1 MFTYLVTG
9 GAGFIGSALVRK
21 LLAGDDNIVILDA
34 LRYSG
39 RRENLTG
46 LETLPHFQL
55 VVGNICDHE
64 LVQNLLDKYA
74 PDAIINLAAETH
86 VDRSI
91 DSPDVFTTT
100 NVIGVQTLLNVSL
113 NYWSNLSGE
122 KKDQFKFLQVSTD
135 EVYGSV
141 ETCEA
146 NEESAF
152 RPNSPYSASKAS
164 ADMLVRA
171 YNQTYGLPT
180 LVTHG
185 SNTYGPRQFPEKF
198 VPLVILRALSGLSL
212 PIYGTGENER
222 EWIHVDDHANGILT
236 VLSSGLVGQ
245 SYNLGSG
252 VRLRNLD
259 VAKFLSVTMDAISP
273 SDTNGKIEDS
283 IEFVSDRPGHDFRY
297 AMDSSKAMNQLSWQ
311 PEVKFEE
318 GLASTID
325 WYIANDQ
332 WWKPIT
338 RENYD
343 LARLGKRKSSL
354 E

>member
-9 GAGFIGSALVRK
+9 GAGFIGSTLVRK
-21 LLAGDDNIVILDA
+21 LLAGGNNIVILDA
-34 LRYSG
+34 LKYSG
-39 RRENLTG
+39 RRENLLE
-46 LETLPHFQL
+46 LETLPHLQL
-55 VVGNICDHE
+55 AVGNICDPI
-64 LVQNLLDKYA
+64 LVQNLLDKYS

-91 DSPDVFTTT
+91 DEPDIFTTT

-113 NYWSNLSGE
+113 NHWSNLSGE

-135 EVYGSV
+135 EVYGSI

-146 NEESAF
+146 NEEAAF

-222 EWIHVDDHANGILT
+222 EWIHVDDHATGIMA
-236 VLSSGLVGQ
+236 VLASGLAGQ

-252 VRLRNLD
+252 NRLQNLEL
-259 VAKFLSVTMDAISP
+259 AKVLSARMDAILP
-273 SDTNGKIEDS
+273 SDTNDKIEDL

-297 AMDSSKAMNQLSWQ
+297 AMDSSKAKNQLNWQ
-311 PEVKFEE
+311 PEIKFED

-343 LARLGKRKSSL
+343 LARLGSR
-354 E
+354 ET

>member
-9 GAGFIGSALVRK
+9 GAGFIGSTLVRK
-21 LLAGDDNIVILDA
+21 LLAGGNNIVILDA

-39 RRENLTG
+39 RRENLTQV
-46 LETLPHFQL
+46 ETLPHFHF
-55 VVGNICDHE
+55 VVGNICDSA
-64 LVQNLLDKYA
+64 LVQNLLENYL

-91 DSPDVFTTT
+91 DSTDIFTST

-122 KKDQFKFLQVSTD
+122 KKDQFRFLQVSTD
-135 EVYGSV
+135 EVYGSI
-141 ETCEA
+141 ETFEA
-146 NEESAF
+146 NEETAF

-180 LVTHG
+180 VVTHG

-198 VPLVILRALSGLSL
+198 IPLLILRALSGFSL

-222 EWIHVDDHANGILT
+222 EWIHVDDHAKGIIA
-236 VLSSGLVGQ
+236 VLASGIVGQ
-245 SYNLGSG
+245 SYNLGSTNK
-252 VRLRNLD
+252 LQNLE
-259 VAKFLSVTMDAISP
+259 VAKFLSVRMDTILP
-273 SDTNGKIEDS
+273 SDTNGKIEDL

-297 AMDSSKAMNQLSWQ
+297 AMDSSKARNQLNWE
-311 PEVKFEE
+311 PEVNFED

-325 WYIANDQ
+325 WYISNDQ

-343 LARLGKRKSSL
+343 LARLGIR
-354 E
+354 ET

>member
-1 MFTYLVTG
+1 M
-9 GAGFIGSALVRK
+9 
-21 LLAGDDNIVILDA
+21 
-34 LRYSG
+34 
-39 RRENLTG
+39 
-46 LETLPHFQL
+46 
-55 VVGNICDHE
+55 
-64 LVQNLLDKYA
+64 
-74 PDAIINLAAETH
+74 
-86 VDRSI
+86 
-91 DSPDVFTTT
+91 
-100 NVIGVQTLLNVSL
+100 
-113 NYWSNLSGE
+113 
-122 KKDQFKFLQVSTD
+122 
-135 EVYGSV
+135 
-141 ETCEA
+141 
-146 NEESAF
+146 
-152 RPNSPYSASKAS
+152 
-164 ADMLVRA
+164 
-171 YNQTYGLPT
+171 
-180 LVTHG
+180 
-185 SNTYGPRQFPEKF
+185 
-198 VPLVILRALSGLSL
+198 

-338 RENYD
+338 REDYD
-343 LARLGKRKSSL
+343 LARLGKR
-354 E
+354 EIQI